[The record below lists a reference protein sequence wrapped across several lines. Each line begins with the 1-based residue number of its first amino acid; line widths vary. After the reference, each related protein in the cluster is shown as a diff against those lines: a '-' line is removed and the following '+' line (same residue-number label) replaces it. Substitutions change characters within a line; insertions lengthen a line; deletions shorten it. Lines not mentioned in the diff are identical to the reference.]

1 MVSGKVTINNY
12 AEDLHE
18 LLDELNVKNI
28 VVAGLSMGG
37 YIALEFYRKYP
48 KYVRALILANT
59 QASVDSAK
67 AKKGRDDNSALAREK
82 GVPALAQKLMP
93 KMLASITMQEKP
105 ETVKSVSA
113 MMSRQSVDGVV
124 GALLAMR
131 DRYDSMV
138 TLKQISVPT
147 LIITGLEDKLITSKK
162 SELMRDMISG
172 AKLVVLV
179 DAGHLS
185 NIDQPDA
192 FNQAVN
198 DFLST
203 VTL

>member
-1 MVSGKVTINNY
+1 
-12 AEDLHE
+12 
-18 LLDELNVKNI
+18 
-28 VVAGLSMGG
+28 MGG

-67 AKKGRDDNSALAREK
+67 AKKGRDDNAALAREK

-93 KMLASITMQEKP
+93 KMLASITMRERP